1 MYENEHIDPKIE
13 HFFCSYFRPDKAKF
27 QSDRILYYLA
37 QKVHYCRVIKTLT
50 MTEMDGMD
58 RKIENKGFLSRKMIW
73 YLLFGALMLS
83 VLAVIIF
90 GDKSS
95 KYNVDVSRIT
105 IEEVKHDVFQDYIT
119 VQGTVEPITT
129 IYLDAVENG
138 SVQEILI
145 EEGNMVKKGDVILRL
160 ANDNL
165 LLEITNSEAQ
175 VVRAINELRTAR
187 LQMDQ
192 TRLNYKQQIIEL
204 DITVTQSRRLYENN
218 KLLREQGHISR
229 EEFDQSREAYESSNE
244 LYDLVL
250 ENFRND
256 SLYRSIQI
264 NSLEKSVES
273 METSMEIIQRRMEN
287 LNIKASVDG
296 ELASLNP
303 EIGEVVTYGTRVGT
317 INILDSYKLRVDID
331 EHYIA
336 RIQSGLTGECDF
348 ASTPYTGVITKV
360 YPEVQNGRFA
370 VDMVFTEEVPAQ
382 IRIGQTS
389 RIRLQLGESKEGVLL
404 TKGGFYQ
411 TTGGQWV
418 FVLDES
424 EEFAVKRDI
433 SIGRQNPRYY
443 EVLGG
448 LEPGEKVIVSSYQNY
463 ADHDKLILKHNR

>member
-1 MYENEHIDPKIE
+1 MDN
-13 HFFCSYFRPDKAKF
+13 
-27 QSDRILYYLA
+27 
-37 QKVHYCRVIKTLT
+37 T
-50 MTEMDGMD
+50 DGMD
-58 RKIENKGFLSRKMIW
+58 RKLAKKRGITKKNIW
-73 YLLFGALMLS
+73 YFLFAALMI
-83 VLAVIIF
+83 AVVAIIIF

-95 KYNVDVSRIT
+95 KYNVEVSRIT

-129 IYLDAVENG
+129 IYLDAVEG
-138 SVQEILI
+138 GRVEEILI
-145 EEGNMVKKGDVILRL
+145 EEGNMVKKGDVIIRL
-160 ANDNL
+160 SNDNL

-175 VVRAINELRTAR
+175 VVRAINELRTVR

-192 TRLNYKQQIIEL
+192 TKLNYKQQIIQLE
-204 DITVTQSRRLYENN
+204 TSVKQARRQYENN
-218 KLLREQGHISR
+218 EVLREEEHISR
-229 EEFDQSREAYESSNE
+229 EEFDQSRETYLSSKE
-244 LYDLVL
+244 LL
-250 ENFRND
+250 ELMLLNYRND
-256 SLYRSIQI
+256 SIYRSIQI
-264 NSLEKSVES
+264 ASLETSVKS
-273 METSMEIIQRRMEN
+273 MEKSMIIIQRRMEN
-287 LNIKASVDG
+287 LNIKAAVNG

-303 EIGEVVTYGTRVGT
+303 EIGEVVNYGNRVGT

-336 RIQSGLTGECDF
+336 RVTRGLTGECDF
-348 ASTPYTGVITKV
+348 ASTPYTGEIKKV
-360 YPEVQNGRFA
+360 YPEVQGGRFS

-418 FVLDES
+418 FVVDAS
-424 EEFAVKRDI
+424 GEFAVKRDI

-443 EVLGG
+443 EVLEG

-463 ADHDKLILKHNR
+463 SDHDKLILKYNR

>member
-1 MYENEHIDPKIE
+1 MIIN
-13 HFFCSYFRPDKAKF
+13 FLFS
-27 QSDRILYYLA
+27 LA
-37 QKVHYCRVIKTLT
+37 QKVQVQSKIKTVH
-50 MTEMDGMD
+50 MDGMD
-58 RKIENKGFLSRKMIW
+58 RKIEKKRGLTRKNIW
-73 YLLFGALMLS
+73 YILFVALMLT
-83 VLAVIIF
+83 VLGVIIF

-95 KYNVDVSRIT
+95 KYNLDVSRIT
-105 IEEVKHDVFQDYIT
+105 IEEVKRDIFQDYIT

-129 IYLDAVENG
+129 IYLDAVEG
-138 SVQEILI
+138 GRVEEILI
-145 EEGNMVKKGDVILRL
+145 EEGNMVKEGEVILRL
-160 ANDNL
+160 SNDNL
-165 LLEITNSEAQ
+165 LLEITNNEAQ

-192 TRLNYKQQIIEL
+192 TRLSYKQQIIEL
-204 DITVTQSRRLYENN
+204 EITVTQARRMYENN
-218 KLLREQGHISR
+218 KILMDQEHISR
-229 EEFDQSREAYESSNE
+229 EEFDQSKERYMSSEE
-244 LYDLVL
+244 LL
-250 ENFRND
+250 ELLKENYRND
-256 SLYRSIQI
+256 SIYRSIQI
-264 NSLEKSVES
+264 SSLESSVNS
-273 METSMEIIQRRMEN
+273 MEQSMRIIRRRLDN
-287 LNIKASVDG
+287 LNVRATANG

-303 EIGEVVTYGTRVGT
+303 EIGEVITYGTRVGT
-317 INILDSYKLRVDID
+317 INILESYKLRVDID

-336 RIQSGLTGECDF
+336 RIQRKLTGECDF
-348 ASTPYTGVITKV
+348 ASVPYTGIITKI

-370 VDMVFTEEVPAQ
+370 VDMVFTDEVPEQ

>member
-1 MYENEHIDPKIE
+1 
-13 HFFCSYFRPDKAKF
+13 
-27 QSDRILYYLA
+27 
-37 QKVHYCRVIKTLT
+37 

-58 RKIENKGFLSRKMIW
+58 RKLDKKRGITRKNIW
-73 YLLFGALMLS
+73 YFLFGALMLA
-83 VLAVIIF
+83 VLAIIIF

-105 IEEVKHDVFQDYIT
+105 IEEVKRDVFQDYIT

-129 IYLDAVENG
+129 IYLDAVEGG
-138 SVQEILI
+138 SVEEILI
-145 EEGNMVKKGDVILRL
+145 DEGNMVKKGDVILRL
-160 ANDNL
+160 NNDNL
-165 LLEITNSEAQ
+165 LLEITNNEAQ

-192 TRLNYKQQIIEL
+192 TRLGYKQQIIEL
-204 DITVTQSRRLYENN
+204 EITVIQAKRKYENN
-218 KLLREQGHISR
+218 KILREQDHISR
-229 EEFDQSREAYESSNE
+229 EEFDQSRETYESSGE
-244 LYDLVL
+244 MLSLVI
-250 ENFRND
+250 ENYRND
-256 SLYRSIQI
+256 SLYRGIQI
-264 NSLEKSVES
+264 SSLEASVKSMEES
-273 METSMEIIQRRMEN
+273 MRIIRRRLDN
-287 LNIKASVDG
+287 LNIKAPVDG

-317 INILDSYKLRVDID
+317 INILESYKLRVDID

-336 RIQSGLTGECDF
+336 RVQRGLNGECDF

-360 YPEVQNGRFA
+360 YPEVANGRFA
-370 VDMVFTEEVPAQ
+370 VDMVFTDVVPEQ

-389 RIRLQLGESKEGVLL
+389 RIRLQLGESKEGILL

-418 FVLDES
+418 FVLDET
-424 EEFAVKRDI
+424 EEFAIKRDI

-443 EVLGG
+443 EVLSG

>member
-1 MYENEHIDPKIE
+1 MNDQ
-13 HFFCSYFRPDKAKF
+13 A
-27 QSDRILYYLA
+27 
-37 QKVHYCRVIKTLT
+37 
-50 MTEMDGMD
+50 GMD
-58 RKIENKGFLSRKMIW
+58 RKLEKKGFINRKTIW
-73 YLLFGALMLS
+73 YFVFGALMLT
-83 VLAVIIF
+83 VLAIIIF

-105 IEEVKHDVFQDYIT
+105 IEEVKQDVFQDYIT

-129 IYLDAVENG
+129 IYLDAVEGG

-145 EEGNMVKKGDVILRL
+145 EEGNMVKKGDVIIRL
-160 ANDNL
+160 NNDNL
-165 LLEITNSEAQ
+165 LLEITNAEAQ
-175 VVRAINELRTAR
+175 IVRSINELRTAR

-192 TRLNYKQQIIEL
+192 TKLNYKQQIIEL
-204 DITVTQSRRLYENN
+204 QMTVAQAKRLYNNN
-218 KLLREQGHISR
+218 KVLREQDHISR
-229 EEFDQSREAYESSNE
+229 EEFDQSKEAYESSDE
-244 LYDLVL
+244 LLDLVL
-250 ENFRND
+250 ENYKND
-256 SLYRSIQI
+256 STYRSIQI
-264 NSLEKSVES
+264 SSLEASVKS
-273 METSMEIIQRRMEN
+273 METSMEIIRRRMDN
-287 LNIKASVDG
+287 LNIKATADG

-336 RIQSGLTGECDF
+336 RIQRGLYGECDF
-348 ASTPYTGVITKV
+348 ASTPYTGVITKI
-360 YPEVQNGRFA
+360 YPEVAGGRFA
-370 VDMVFTEEVPAQ
+370 VDMVFTEEVPEQ

-404 TKGGFYQ
+404 SKGGFYQ

-418 FVLDES
+418 FVLDET

>member
-1 MYENEHIDPKIE
+1 
-13 HFFCSYFRPDKAKF
+13 
-27 QSDRILYYLA
+27 
-37 QKVHYCRVIKTLT
+37 

-58 RKIENKGFLSRKMIW
+58 RKLDKKRGITRKNIW
-73 YLLFGALMLS
+73 YFLFGALMLA
-83 VLAVIIF
+83 VLAIIIF

-129 IYLDAVENG
+129 IYLDAVEGG
-138 SVQEILI
+138 SVEEIMI
-145 EEGNMVKKGDVILRL
+145 DEGNMVKKGDVILRL
-160 ANDNL
+160 NNDNL
-165 LLEITNSEAQ
+165 LLEITNNEAQ

-192 TRLNYKQQIIEL
+192 TRLGYKQQIIEL
-204 DITVTQSRRLYENN
+204 EITVKQAGRMYENN
-218 KLLREQGHISR
+218 KILYEQDHISR
-229 EEFDQSREAYESSNE
+229 EEFDQSRETYESSGE
-244 LYDLVL
+244 MLSLVI
-250 ENFRND
+250 ENYRND
-256 SLYRSIQI
+256 SLYRGIQI
-264 NSLEKSVES
+264 SSLEASVKSMEES
-273 METSMEIIQRRMEN
+273 MRIIRRRLDN
-287 LNIKASVDG
+287 LNIKAPVDG

-317 INILDSYKLRVDID
+317 INILESYKLRVDID

-336 RIQSGLTGECDF
+336 RVQRGLNGECDF

-360 YPEVQNGRFA
+360 YPEVANGRFA
-370 VDMVFTEEVPAQ
+370 VDMVFTDEVPEQ

-389 RIRLQLGESKEGVLL
+389 RIRLQLGESKEGILL

-418 FVLDES
+418 FVLDET
-424 EEFAVKRDI
+424 EEFAIKRDI

-443 EVLGG
+443 EVLSG

>member
-1 MYENEHIDPKIE
+1 
-13 HFFCSYFRPDKAKF
+13 
-27 QSDRILYYLA
+27 
-37 QKVHYCRVIKTLT
+37 
-50 MTEMDGMD
+50 MDGMD
-58 RKIENKGFLSRKMIW
+58 RKLDKKRGITRKNIW
-73 YLLFGALMLS
+73 YILFGVLMIA
-83 VLAVIIF
+83 VLVVIIF

-105 IEEVKHDVFQDYIT
+105 IEEVKYDVFQDYIT

-129 IYLDAVENG
+129 VYLDAVEG
-138 SVQEILI
+138 GRVEEILI
-145 EEGNMVKKGDVILRL
+145 EEGNMVKKGDVIIRL
-160 ANDNL
+160 SNDNL

-175 VVRAINELRTAR
+175 VVRAINDLRTAR

-192 TRLNYKQQIIEL
+192 TRLNYQQQIINLE
-204 DITVTQSRRLYENN
+204 ISATQAKRAFENN
-218 KLLREQGHISR
+218 ILLREQEHISR
-229 EEFDQSREAYESSNE
+229 EEFEQSREAYKGASEMLE
-244 LYDLVL
+244 LMLR
-250 ENFRND
+250 NFRND

-264 NSLEKSVES
+264 ASLEKSVES
-273 METSMEIIQRRMEN
+273 MEKSMVIIQRRMEK

-296 ELASLNP
+296 ELANLNP
-303 EIGEVVTYGTRVGT
+303 EIGEVVTYGTRVGI
-317 INILDSYKLRVDID
+317 INILSSYKLRVDID

-336 RIQSGLTGECDF
+336 RVQRGLKGECDF
-348 ASTPYTGVITKV
+348 ASVPYTGVITKV
-360 YPEVQNGRFA
+360 YPEVTGGRFA
-370 VDMVFTEEVPAQ
+370 VDMVFTEEVPEQ

-424 EEFAVKRDI
+424 GEFAVKRDI

-463 ADHDKLILKHNR
+463 SDHDKLILKYNR

>member
-1 MYENEHIDPKIE
+1 M
-13 HFFCSYFRPDKAKF
+13 DK
-27 QSDRILYYLA
+27 LA
-37 QKVHYCRVIKTLT
+37 
-50 MTEMDGMD
+50 GMD
-58 RKIENKGFLSRKMIW
+58 RKLEKKRGITRKNIW
-73 YLLFGALMLS
+73 YFLFGALMIV

-105 IEEVKHDVFQDYIT
+105 IEEVKRDVFQDYIT

-129 IYLDAVENG
+129 VYLDAVEG
-138 SVQEILI
+138 GRVEEILI
-145 EEGNMVKKGDVILRL
+145 EEGNMVKKGDVIIRL
-160 ANDNL
+160 SNDNL

-175 VVRAINELRTAR
+175 VVRAINDLRTAR

-192 TRLNYKQQIIEL
+192 TRLNYKQQIINL
-204 DITVTQSRRLYENN
+204 DISAKQSQRAYENN
-218 KLLREQGHISR
+218 KLLREQEHISR
-229 EEFDQSREAYESSNE
+229 EEFEQSKEVYQGASEMLE
-244 LYDLVL
+244 LMLR
-250 ENFRND
+250 NFRND
-256 SLYRSIQI
+256 SIYRSIQI
-264 NSLEKSVES
+264 ASLEKSVES
-273 METSMEIIQRRMEN
+273 MEKSMVIIQRRMGN
-287 LNIKASVDG
+287 LNIKASVNG

-303 EIGEVVTYGTRVGT
+303 EIGEVVTYGSRVGI
-317 INILDSYKLRVDID
+317 INILSSYKLRVDID

-336 RIQSGLTGECDF
+336 RVQRGLSGECDF
-348 ASTPYTGVITKV
+348 ASTPYAGVIKKI
-360 YPEVQNGRFA
+360 YPEVQGGRFA

-418 FVLDES
+418 FVLDETG
-424 EEFAVKRDI
+424 EFAVKRDI

-463 ADHDKLILKHNR
+463 SDHDKLILKHNR

>member
-1 MYENEHIDPKIE
+1 
-13 HFFCSYFRPDKAKF
+13 
-27 QSDRILYYLA
+27 
-37 QKVHYCRVIKTLT
+37 
-50 MTEMDGMD
+50 MTEQDGMD
-58 RKIENKGFLSRKMIW
+58 RKLEKKRGITRKNIW
-73 YLLFGALMLS
+73 YFLFGAL
-83 VLAVIIF
+83 VIAVVAIIIF

-105 IEEVKHDVFQDYIT
+105 IEEVKWDVFQDYIT

-129 IYLDAVENG
+129 VYLDAVEG
-138 SVQEILI
+138 GRVEEILI

-160 ANDNL
+160 SNDNL
-165 LLEITNSEAQ
+165 LLEITNNEAN
-175 VVRAINELRTAR
+175 VVRSINELRIAR

-192 TRLNYKQQIIEL
+192 TRLSYKQQIIEL
-204 DITVTQSRRLYENN
+204 ETKVTQTRRMYENN
-218 KLLREQGHISR
+218 RLLWEQEHISR
-229 EEFDQSREAYESSNE
+229 EEFDQSREAYESSE
-244 LYDLVL
+244 EMLALVL
-250 ENFRND
+250 ENYRND
-256 SLYRSIQI
+256 SIYRSIQI
-264 NSLEKSVES
+264 NSLEYSVNNMEES
-273 METSMEIIQRRMEN
+273 MRIIRRRLDN
-287 LNIKASVDG
+287 LNIKATVDG
-296 ELASLNP
+296 ELATLNP
-303 EIGEVVTYGTRVGT
+303 EIGEVVTYGSRVGT
-317 INILDSYKLRVDID
+317 INILDSYKLRVEID

-336 RIQSGLTGECDF
+336 RVQRGLYGECDF
-348 ASTPYTGVITKV
+348 ASTPYTGVITKI

-370 VDMVFTEEVPAQ
+370 VDMVFTDEVPEQ

-389 RIRLQLGESKEGVLL
+389 RIRLQLGESKEGILL

-443 EVLGG
+443 EVLSG

>member
-1 MYENEHIDPKIE
+1 MDAMDKKIE
-13 HFFCSYFRPDKAKF
+13 KKGIP
-27 QSDRILYYLA
+27 
-37 QKVHYCRVIKTLT
+37 
-50 MTEMDGMD
+50 
-58 RKIENKGFLSRKMIW
+58 RKYIW
-73 YLLFGALMLS
+73 YFLFGALLLA
-83 VLAVIIF
+83 VLGVIIF

-105 IEEVKHDVFQDYIT
+105 IEEVKQDVFQDYIT

-129 IYLDAVENG
+129 IYLDAVEG
-138 SVQEILI
+138 GRVEEILI
-145 EEGNMVKKGDVILRL
+145 EEGNMVKEGDVILRIS
-160 ANDNL
+160 NDNL
-165 LLEITNSEAQ
+165 LLEITNNEAQ

-192 TRLNYKQQIIEL
+192 TKLNYKQQMINGE
-204 DITVTQSRRLYENN
+204 ITVTQNRRMYENN
-218 KLLREQGHISR
+218 KVLRSQDHISR
-229 EEFDQSREAYESSNE
+229 EEFDQSKEAYESSKE
-244 LYDLVL
+244 LLDLL
-250 ENFRND
+250 KENYHND
-256 SLYRSIQI
+256 SLYRHIQI
-264 NSLEKSVES
+264 SSLESSVNSMEES
-273 METSMEIIQRRMEN
+273 MKIIRRRLDN
-287 LNIKASVDG
+287 LNIKAGVDG
-296 ELASLNP
+296 ELATLNP
-303 EIGEVVTYGTRVGT
+303 EIGEVISYGFRVGT

-336 RIQSGLTGECDF
+336 RITKGLNGECDF
-348 ASTPYTGVITKV
+348 ASKPYTGIITKI

-418 FVLDES
+418 FVLDPS

>member
-1 MYENEHIDPKIE
+1 
-13 HFFCSYFRPDKAKF
+13 
-27 QSDRILYYLA
+27 
-37 QKVHYCRVIKTLT
+37 
-50 MTEMDGMD
+50 
-58 RKIENKGFLSRKMIW
+58 
-73 YLLFGALMLS
+73 
-83 VLAVIIF
+83 
-90 GDKSS
+90 
-95 KYNVDVSRIT
+95 
-105 IEEVKHDVFQDYIT
+105 
-119 VQGTVEPITT
+119 
-129 IYLDAVENG
+129 
-138 SVQEILI
+138 
-145 EEGNMVKKGDVILRL
+145 
-160 ANDNL
+160 
-165 LLEITNSEAQ
+165 
-175 VVRAINELRTAR
+175 
-187 LQMDQ
+187 MDQ

-204 DITVTQSRRLYENN
+204 QMTVLQSSRLYKNN
-218 KLLREQGHISR
+218 KVLREEGHISR
-229 EEFDQSREAYESSNE
+229 EEFDQSKESNESSQE
-244 LYDLVL
+244 LLTLIL
-250 ENFRND
+250 ENYKND
-256 SLYRSIQI
+256 SIYRSIQI
-264 NSLEKSVES
+264 SSLEISVKS

-287 LNIKASVDG
+287 LNIKATTDG

-336 RIQSGLTGECDF
+336 RIQKGLTGECDF
-348 ASTPYTGVITKV
+348 ASNPYTGIITKV

-463 ADHDKLILKHNR
+463 AIHDKLILKHNR

>member
-1 MYENEHIDPKIE
+1 
-13 HFFCSYFRPDKAKF
+13 
-27 QSDRILYYLA
+27 
-37 QKVHYCRVIKTLT
+37 
-50 MTEMDGMD
+50 MTHTDGMD
-58 RKIENKGFLSRKMIW
+58 RKLEKKRGITKKNIW
-73 YLLFGALMLS
+73 YILFGALMIT
-83 VLAVIIF
+83 VVAIIIF

-105 IEEVKHDVFQDYIT
+105 IEEVTKDVFQDYIT

-129 IYLDAVENG
+129 IYLDAVEGG
-138 SVQEILI
+138 SVKEILI
-145 EEGNMVKKGDVILRL
+145 EEGNMVKKGDVILTL
-160 ANDNL
+160 INENL
-165 LLEITNSEAQ
+165 LLEITNNEAL
-175 VVRAINELRTAR
+175 VVRTINELRTSK

-192 TRLNYKQQIIEL
+192 TRLSYRQQIIQLET
-204 DITVTQSRRLYENN
+204 TVAQARRMYENN
-218 KLLREQGHISR
+218 KILMEQEHISR
-229 EEFDQSREAYESSNE
+229 EEFEQSKEAYESGQEMLS
-244 LYDLVL
+244 LVI
-250 ENFRND
+250 ENYHND
-256 SLYRSIQI
+256 SMYRDIQI
-264 NSLEKSVES
+264 NSLEASVKSMEES
-273 METSMEIIQRRMEN
+273 MRIIRRRLDN
-287 LNIKASVDG
+287 LNIKAPVNG

-336 RIQSGLTGECDF
+336 RVQRGLKGECDF
-348 ASTPYTGVITKV
+348 ASTPYTGVITKI

-370 VDMVFTEEVPAQ
+370 VDMVFTDQVPDQ

-389 RIRLQLGESKEGVLL
+389 RIRLQLGESKEGILL

-424 EEFAVKRDI
+424 GEFAVKRDI

-463 ADHDKLILKHNR
+463 ADHDKLILKYNR

>member
-1 MYENEHIDPKIE
+1 
-13 HFFCSYFRPDKAKF
+13 
-27 QSDRILYYLA
+27 
-37 QKVHYCRVIKTLT
+37 

-58 RKIENKGFLSRKMIW
+58 RKIEKKGFLTRKMIW
-73 YLLFGALMLS
+73 YLLFGALIIA

-105 IEEVKHDVFQDYIT
+105 IDEVKRDIFQDYIT

-129 IYLDAVENG
+129 VYLDAVESG

-165 LLEITNSEAQ
+165 RLEITNSEAQ

-187 LQMDQ
+187 LSMDQ
-192 TRLNYKQQIIEL
+192 VRLQYRQQIIEL
-204 DITVTQSRRLYENN
+204 QIQVQQSKRMYDNN
-218 KLLREQGHISR
+218 KVLREEGHISR
-229 EEFDQSREAYESSNE
+229 EEYDQSKEAYESSQE
-244 LYDLVL
+244 MLDLVL
-250 ENFRND
+250 ENYKND
-256 SLYRSIQI
+256 SIYRSIQI
-264 NSLEKSVES
+264 NSLEASAENLQ
-273 METSMEIIQRRMEN
+273 TSMRIIQGRMEN
-287 LNIKASVDG
+287 LNIKATVDG
-296 ELASLNP
+296 ELATLNP

-336 RIQSGLTGECDF
+336 RIQTGLTGECDF
-348 ASTPYTGVITKV
+348 ASVPYTGVITKI

-370 VDMVFTEEVPAQ
+370 VDMVFTDTVPPQ

-389 RIRLQLGESKEGVLL
+389 RIRLQLGESKEGILL

-418 FVLDES
+418 FVLDKS
-424 EEFAVKRDI
+424 GEFAVKRDI

-443 EVLGG
+443 EVLDG

-463 ADHDKLILKHNR
+463 ADHDKLILKYNR

>member
-1 MYENEHIDPKIE
+1 
-13 HFFCSYFRPDKAKF
+13 
-27 QSDRILYYLA
+27 
-37 QKVHYCRVIKTLT
+37 
-50 MTEMDGMD
+50 MTEMDAMD

-73 YLLFGALMLS
+73 YLLFGALMLA

-105 IEEVKHDVFQDYIT
+105 IEEVKEDVFQDYIT

-129 IYLDAVENG
+129 IYLDAVEGG

-145 EEGNMVKKGDVILRL
+145 EEGNMVKKGDVIIRL
-160 ANDNL
+160 MNDNL

-175 VVRAINELRTAR
+175 VVRAINELRTVR

-204 DITVTQSRRLYENN
+204 KITVLQAKRLYENN
-218 KLLREQGHISR
+218 KVLREQGHISR
-229 EEFDQSREAYESSNE
+229 EEFDQSQESFESTNE
-244 LYDLVL
+244 LYALVL
-250 ENFRND
+250 ENFKND

-264 NSLEKSVES
+264 NSLETSVRS
-273 METSMEIIQRRMEN
+273 MEASMVIIQRRMEN
-287 LNIKASVDG
+287 LNIKATTDG

-336 RIQSGLTGECDF
+336 RIQRDLIGECDF
-348 ASTPYTGVITKV
+348 ASTPYTGVITKI

>member
-1 MYENEHIDPKIE
+1 MDP
-13 HFFCSYFRPDKAKF
+13 
-27 QSDRILYYLA
+27 
-37 QKVHYCRVIKTLT
+37 
-50 MTEMDGMD
+50 MD
-58 RKIENKGFLSRKMIW
+58 RKIEKKGWLSRKTIW
-73 YLLFGALMLS
+73 YIVFAALML
-83 VLAVIIF
+83 AVFGIIIF

-105 IEEVKHDVFQDYIT
+105 IEEVKRDVFQDYIT

-129 IYLDAVENG
+129 IYLDAVEG
-138 SVQEILI
+138 GRVEEILI
-145 EEGNMVKKGDVILRL
+145 EEGNMVKRGDVIIRIS
-160 ANDNL
+160 NDNL
-165 LLEITNSEAQ
+165 LLEITNNEAQ

-192 TRLNYKQQIIEL
+192 TRLNYKQQIINL
-204 DITVTQSRRLYENN
+204 NINVIQNHRLYDNN
-218 KLLREQGHISR
+218 VILFEQDHISR
-229 EEFDQSREAYESSNE
+229 EEFDQSKEAYESSSE
-244 LYDLVL
+244 LLAL
-250 ENFRND
+250 LIENYRND
-256 SLYRSIQI
+256 SIYRSIQI
-264 NSLEKSVES
+264 NSLESSVQSMEES
-273 METSMEIIQRRMEN
+273 MRIIRRRLDN
-287 LNIKASVDG
+287 LNIKATING
-296 ELASLNP
+296 ELATLNP
-303 EIGEVVTYGTRVGT
+303 EIGEVITYGSRVGT
-317 INILDSYKLRVDID
+317 INVLDSYKLRVDID

-336 RIQSGLTGECDF
+336 RIQRGLTGECDF
-348 ASTPYTGVITKV
+348 ASTPYLGIIRKV

-370 VDMVFTEEVPAQ
+370 VDMEFTEEVPKQ

-418 FVLDES
+418 FVLDAT

>member
-1 MYENEHIDPKIE
+1 MND
-13 HFFCSYFRPDKAKF
+13 
-27 QSDRILYYLA
+27 QS
-37 QKVHYCRVIKTLT
+37 
-50 MTEMDGMD
+50 GMD
-58 RKIENKGFLSRKMIW
+58 RKLEKKGFLSRKTIW
-73 YLLFGALMLS
+73 YFVFGALMLT
-83 VLAVIIF
+83 VLGIIIF

-105 IEEVKHDVFQDYIT
+105 IEEVKQDIFQDYIT

-129 IYLDAVENG
+129 IYLDAVEGG

-145 EEGNMVKKGDVILRL
+145 EEGNMVKKGDVIIRL

-165 LLEITNSEAQ
+165 LLEITNAEAQ
-175 VVRAINELRTAR
+175 IVRSINELRTAR

-204 DITVTQSRRLYENN
+204 QKTVAQAKRLYDNN
-218 KLLREQGHISR
+218 VVLRADGHISR
-229 EEFDQSREAYESSNE
+229 EEFDQSKEDYESSRE
-244 LYDLVL
+244 LLDLVL
-250 ENFRND
+250 ENYKND

-264 NSLEKSVES
+264 NSLEASVRS
-273 METSMEIIQRRMEN
+273 METSMEIIRRRMDN
-287 LNIKASVDG
+287 LNIKATADG

-336 RIQSGLTGECDF
+336 RIQRGLFGECDF
-348 ASTPYTGVITKV
+348 ASVPYTGVITKV
-360 YPEVQNGRFA
+360 YPEVTGGRFA
-370 VDMVFTEEVPAQ
+370 VDMVFTEEVPEQ

-389 RIRLQLGESKEGVLL
+389 RIRLQLGESKEGILL
-404 TKGGFYQ
+404 PKGGFYQ

-424 EEFAVKRDI
+424 EEVAVKRDI

-443 EVLGG
+443 EVLSG

-463 ADHDKLILKHNR
+463 ADHDKLILKYNR